1 MADKFKKVAVPA
13 DAEVSDAED
22 AWKDALVEKEHQPEV
37 QKSNLTYR
45 NMEEDIARIDADLAR
60 LEEQKATLEAEMIKV
75 KSAAE

>member
-1 MADKFKKVAVPA
+1 MADKFKKVAVPE

-22 AWKDALVEKEHQPEV
+22 AWKDALVEREHQPEV

-60 LEEQKATLEAEMIKV
+60 LEEQKATIEAEMVKV
-75 KSAAE
+75 ESAAA

>member
-13 DAEVSDAED
+13 DAEVSDAAD
-22 AWKDALVEKEHQPEV
+22 AWKDALVEKEHQPEA

-45 NMEEDIARIDADLAR
+45 RMEEDVARFSEEIAR
-60 LEEQKATLEAEMIKV
+60 LETRKATLEAEMVKV

>member
-1 MADKFKKVAVPA
+1 MADKFKKVAVPE

-22 AWKDALVEKEHQPEV
+22 AWKDAFVEKEHQPEV

-45 NMEEDIARIDADLAR
+45 NMEEDIENLDADIAR
-60 LEEQKATLEAEMIKV
+60 LEERKSTLEAEMAKV

>member
-13 DAEVSDAED
+13 DAEISDAAD

-45 NMEEDIARIDADLAR
+45 VMERDVEDLDREIAR
-60 LEEQKATLEAEMIKV
+60 LEERKATLEAEMIKV

>member
-13 DAEVSDAED
+13 DAVISDAED
-22 AWKDALVEKEHQPEV
+22 AWKDALVEREHQPEV

-45 NMEEDIARIDADLAR
+45 RMEEDVARYNADIARSETL
-60 LEEQKATLEAEMIKV
+60 KATIEAEMAKV